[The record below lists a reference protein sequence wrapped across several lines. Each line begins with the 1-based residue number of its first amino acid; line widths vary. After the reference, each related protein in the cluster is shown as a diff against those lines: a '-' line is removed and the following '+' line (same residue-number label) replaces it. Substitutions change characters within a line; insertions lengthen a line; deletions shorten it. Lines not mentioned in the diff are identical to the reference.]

1 MATQTKSVIGR
12 TEDFSEVFYAVP
24 TLDDIGQLDSM
35 PDPEGYYVGQE
46 ERYSGDGEDGDAQ
59 DGYDDMDMYE
69 PDVFSYDA
77 F

>member
-1 MATQTKSVIGR
+1 MANQTKSTPAR
-12 TEDFSEVFYAVP
+12 TEDFSNVFYAVP
-24 TLDDIGQLDSM
+24 TLDDIGQLDSV

-46 ERYSGDGEDGDAQ
+46 EQYDEGKYGDIQ
-59 DGYDDMDMYE
+59 DDYDDMDMYE

>member
-1 MATQTKSVIGR
+1 MATQTK

-35 PDPEGYYVGQE
+35 PDPEGYYLGQE
-46 ERYSGDGEDGDAQ
+46 DRGGEDEDYDQ